1 MQVATLLHVR
11 VACWGSRL
19 PGDPR
24 IAGGR
29 LGSSREGP
37 TGVGRPK
44 PLMLV
49 NPGGPDSVA
58 HGRPRGPLR
67 RAMTRSRAPR
77 VRDPSVGTRGPREAG
92 PEGGKAGGLTLRV
105 WRDWLHGGG
114 QRARRP
120 SSQAPL
126 RAAGSEGGQHGRP
139 PTCLAVRATR
149 VLPGRPPAQ
158 QAGSWGALRGGW
170 ALVLLAGLVL
180 ALRGAAASSRPR
192 GASRGPASS
201 GAGSREEAALEEG
214 VEGGWREAELRGAGL
229 ARCVS
234 RAGGPASAKGQGAG
248 PVRRGAG
255 SVRPPSGAVVLQS
268 SHGAVARRVLPSR
281 GGH

>member
-1 MQVATLLHVR
+1 MLHVR

-67 RAMTRSRAPR
+67 RAVTRSRAPR

-126 RAAGSEGGQHGRP
+126 RAVGSEGGQHGRP

-158 QAGSWGALRGGW
+158 QAGSWGALRGGS
-170 ALVLLAGLVL
+170 A
-180 ALRGAAASSRPR
+180 RGAARAHVGPRAPREARVSLARRRRELASQ
-192 GASRGPASS
+192 GGVQ
-201 GAGSREEAALEEG
+201 GSR
-214 VEGGWREAELRGAGL
+214 VVRG
-229 ARCVS
+229 R
-234 RAGGPASAKGQGAG
+234 
-248 PVRRGAG
+248 
-255 SVRPPSGAVVLQS
+255 
-268 SHGAVARRVLPSR
+268 
-281 GGH
+281 